1 MERNSRRKPLTLFAI
16 PLKDERPTMRIPFPA
31 MKYPLIAIL
40 RGLKPEETEGVV
52 GALIETGFLAI
63 EIPLNSPDPFRS
75 IEIAA
80 KMAPA
85 DCLIGAGTVLSTE
98 DVDALDAAGGKLMVS
113 PNADADVITAA
124 RVKGMVTM
132 PGVLTPTEALVAA
145 KAGATGLKFFPAS
158 IIGPAGINAIRTILP
173 KDLVIAAVGGVSDK
187 NFADYTNAGIL
198 AFGLGT
204 SLYKPGMTAAEV
216 RERAIV
222 TLSAYDAA
230 IGG

>member
-1 MERNSRRKPLTLFAI
+1 
-16 PLKDERPTMRIPFPA
+16 MRIPFPSI
-31 MKYPLIAIL
+31 KYPLIAIL

-52 GALIETGFLAI
+52 GALIETGFRAI
-63 EIPLNSPDPFRS
+63 EIPLNSPEPFRS

-85 DCLIGAGTVLSTE
+85 DCLIGAGTVLTTE
-98 DVDALDAAGGKLMVS
+98 EVEQLDAAGGKLMVS
-113 PNADADVITAA
+113 PNADPDVIVAA

-132 PGVLTPTEALVAA
+132 PGVLTPTEAIVAA

-158 IIGPAGINAIRTILP
+158 IIGPSGINAIRTILP

-187 NFADYTNAGIL
+187 NFSEYTSAGIT

-216 RERAIV
+216 RERAVV
-222 TLSAYDAA
+222 TLAAYDAA

>member
-1 MERNSRRKPLTLFAI
+1 
-16 PLKDERPTMRIPFPA
+16 MRIPFPSI
-31 MKYPLIAIL
+31 KYPLIAIL

-52 GALIETGFLAI
+52 GALIETGFRAI

-80 KMAPA
+80 RMAPA
-85 DCLIGAGTVLSTE
+85 DCLIGAGTVLSVD
-98 DVDALDAAGGKLMVS
+98 DVASLDAAGGKLMVS
-113 PNADADVITAA
+113 PNADAEVITAA
-124 RVKGMVTM
+124 REKGMVTM

-158 IIGPAGINAIRTILP
+158 IIGPSGINAIRTILP
-173 KDLVIAAVGGVSDK
+173 KELIIAAVGGVSDK
-187 NFADYTNAGIL
+187 NFSDYTSAGIL

-216 RERAIV
+216 RERATV
-222 TLSAYDAA
+222 TLAAYDAA

>member
-16 PLKDERPTMRIPFPA
+16 PLKDERPTMRIPVPA

-52 GALIETGFLAI
+52 GALIETGFRAI

-113 PNADADVITAA
+113 PNADADVISAA

>member
-1 MERNSRRKPLTLFAI
+1 
-16 PLKDERPTMRIPFPA
+16 MRIPFPA

-52 GALIETGFLAI
+52 GALIETGFRAI

-173 KDLVIAAVGGVSDK
+173 KDLIIAAVGGVSDK

>member
-1 MERNSRRKPLTLFAI
+1 
-16 PLKDERPTMRIPFPA
+16 MRIPFPA

-52 GALIETGFLAI
+52 GALIETGFRAI

-85 DCLIGAGTVLSTE
+85 DCLIGAGTVLSVE
-98 DVDALDAAGGKLMVS
+98 DVEALDAAGGKLMVS
-113 PNADADVITAA
+113 PNADAEVIIAA

-173 KDLVIAAVGGVSDK
+173 KDLIIAAVGGVSDK
-187 NFADYTNAGIL
+187 NFAEYTSAGITT
-198 AFGLGT
+198 FGLGT

-216 RERAIV
+216 RERATV
-222 TLSAYDAA
+222 TLLAYDAA